1 MPPPPG
7 KGRTG
12 SRRTSQNALKTKFAE
27 FPTGEVRRI
36 PKMRSSENAVPF
48 SHMTSLGTIAQP
60 SYCSLTHTL
69 LAYWRKL

>member
-1 MPPPPG
+1 MCAMVQSVPEHQEAP
-7 KGRTG
+7 TD
-12 SRRTSQNALKTKFAE
+12 FAE
-27 FPTGEVRRI
+27 CPTGEVRRI